1 MALACAARGRARI
14 PTSKLSG
21 MRGWFVALLILAA
34 CGKNEK
40 PPKPLEGPG
49 SQEVGP
55 RAPKRPVDPNEPS
68 EAKVL
73 FMNVCAQCHGFEG
86 KGDGAA
92 AATLN
97 PKPRNYTDPA
107 WQASVTDA
115 DIKAIIVG
123 GGQAVGKS
131 GMMPPNPNL
140 KGRDDV
146 LDELVQII
154 RGFGKPK

>member
-1 MALACAARGRARI
+1 
-14 PTSKLSG
+14 
-21 MRGWFVALLILAA
+21 MRGWFVAFLIVAA

-49 SQEVGP
+49 SQEVAPGRP
-55 RAPKRPVDPNEPS
+55 RKPPADPNQPS
-68 EAKVL
+68 EARVL
-73 FMNVCAQCHGFEG
+73 FANVCSQCHGIEG
-86 KGDGAA
+86 KGDGPAA
-92 AATLN
+92 ETLN
-97 PKPRNYTDPA
+97 PKPRNYTDPQ

-115 DIKAIIVG
+115 EIKAIIVG

-154 RGFGKPK
+154 RAFGKPK

>member
-1 MALACAARGRARI
+1 
-14 PTSKLSG
+14 
-21 MRGWFVALLILAA
+21 MRGWFVALLIVAA

-49 SQEVGP
+49 SQESAPGVP
-55 RAPKRPVDPNEPS
+55 RKPPGDPNMPS

-73 FMNVCAQCHGFEG
+73 FANVCSQCHGLEG
-86 KGDGAA
+86 KGDGPA

-97 PKPRNYTDPA
+97 PKPRNYTDPQ

-115 DIKAIIVG
+115 EIKAIIVG

-140 KGRDDV
+140 QGRDDV

-154 RGFGKPK
+154 RAFGKPK

>member
-1 MALACAARGRARI
+1 MRRWSVAALV
-14 PTSKLSG
+14 
-21 MRGWFVALLILAA
+21 FLLA

-55 RAPKRPVDPNEPS
+55 SNAKRPAPDPNQPS
-68 EAKVL
+68 EAKLL
-73 FMNVCAQCHGFEG
+73 FANVCSQCHGLDG
-86 KGDGAA
+86 KGDGPAA
-92 AATLN
+92 ASLN
-97 PKPRNYTDPA
+97 PKPRNYTAPE
-107 WQASVTDA
+107 WQKTVTD
-115 DIKAIIVG
+115 DEIKAIIVG

-146 LDELVQII
+146 LNELVSII
-154 RGFGKPK
+154 RGFGQAK